1 MDHYVY
7 KLITEY
13 HQFTYLLVLVA
24 TFIEGESIVILCGT
38 AAHDLGINVE
48 LLALFAFAGSFIGDQ
63 LYYHLGRKYGTP
75 LLSRWPTLGKK
86 VDWAFRLVRDRPTL
100 FVLSFRFIYG
110 VRNIA
115 PFVIGIVRVPR
126 LRFILLNFIAAQI
139 WAHTFAWGGYF
150 VGQALQHWFGSN
162 RWYVLLGFVALAVAI
177 GLYGYLAQRRKLRAL
192 ERSGK
197 LHEAEA
203 AMVARGDSPD

>member
-1 MDHYVY
+1 MDGPLLEHYVY

-100 FVLSFRFIYG
+100 FVLSFRFI
-110 VRNIA
+110 
-115 PFVIGIVRVPR
+115 
-126 LRFILLNFIAAQI
+126 
-139 WAHTFAWGGYF
+139 
-150 VGQALQHWFGSN
+150 
-162 RWYVLLGFVALAVAI
+162 
-177 GLYGYLAQRRKLRAL
+177 
-192 ERSGK
+192 
-197 LHEAEA
+197 
-203 AMVARGDSPD
+203 